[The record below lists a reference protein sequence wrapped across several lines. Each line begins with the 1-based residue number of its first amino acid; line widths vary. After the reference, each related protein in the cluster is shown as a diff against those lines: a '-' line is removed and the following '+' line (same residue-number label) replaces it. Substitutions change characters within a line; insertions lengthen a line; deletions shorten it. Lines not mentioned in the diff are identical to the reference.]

1 MNTTH
6 RAPIFG
12 NALITKAL
20 RLLLQLLPALLLAA
34 ACAMPAQSM
43 KGIRRIA
50 WSPETLA
57 VGSPCVFSVALNE
70 PASSV
75 KGHWSGGDLTFSRA
89 ARDNTWFALAG
100 IDVESA
106 PGKETLSLEVVLS
119 NGEIVKAERSID
131 VQPSPYKTVELTV
144 ESKFVEPDA
153 ATLARIADEKKIK
166 DAVFAR
172 RIEKIEWQGDFI
184 PPVHAAPTD
193 SFGTRR
199 VFNGKTA
206 SVHRGLDFRAGV
218 GTPVVAANAGEVV
231 LAQNMFYEGGFVVI
245 DHGLQFTTMYMHLS
259 KIQVAVGDHVV
270 KGQRIGLSGASGR
283 VTGPH
288 LHMAVRWEGA
298 YVDPSKLFRLTLPQP
313 AAK

>member
-6 RAPIFG
+6 RNPILARG
-12 NALITKAL
+12 LSGKTL
-20 RLLLQLLPALLLAA
+20 RLCLQLLHALFLAA
-34 ACAMPAQSM
+34 ACLHAQDTE
-43 KGIRRIA
+43 GIQGIS
-50 WSPETLA
+50 WSPETLS
-57 VGSPCVFSVALNE
+57 VGSPCVFSVELDQ

-75 KGHWSGGDLTFSRA
+75 KGHWLGSDLTFTRVA
-89 ARDNTWFALAG
+89 GGGNTWFALAG

-106 PGKETLSLEVVLS
+106 PAKETLSIEIVHP
-119 NGEIVKAERSID
+119 NGETLKAERFID
-131 VQPSPYKTVELTV
+131 IHPSPYKTVELTV
-144 ESKFVEPDA
+144 EGKFIEPDA
-153 ATLARIADEKKIK
+153 ATLARVAEEKKIK
-166 DAVFAR
+166 DAVFAH
-172 RIEKIEWQGDFI
+172 RIEKIEWQGDFV

-193 SFGTRR
+193 SFGARR

-218 GTPVVAANAGEVV
+218 GTVVLAANAGEVV

-245 DHGLQFTTMYMHLS
+245 DHGLQLTTMYMHLS
-259 KIQVAVGDHVV
+259 KIDVAGGDHVA

-288 LHMAVRWEGA
+288 LHMAVRWQGA
-298 YVDPSKLFRLTLPQP
+298 YLDPSKLFQLKLPQP